1 MIIHYLIPL
10 QILFEQNADERL
22 AERAS
27 AYMKDNNVYYGMMTN
42 VRRAL
47 IQDFYNQN
55 GLPDAANLDE
65 VVLNAYEQPQR
76 EFHLFAIELL
86 YKQKK
91 QWDES
96 KMDLFEKLIVQHS
109 WWDTVDFIAVKC
121 VGHFAL
127 KYPEKAKTKIDL
139 WSNSSNMWL
148 NRTSIIYQNAYKTK
162 TNQKILFE
170 IIKKHNYRNEFF
182 IRKAIGWALRSY
194 ADTNPKAVI
203 IFCESTPL
211 KPLSLKEALRKIT

>member
-1 MIIHYLIPL
+1 MIIPYLIPL
-10 QILFEQNADERL
+10 QILFEQNADDSL
-22 AERAS
+22 ARQAA
-27 AYMKDNNVYYGMMTN
+27 AYMKDNNVYYGMMTAI
-42 VRRAL
+42 RRELTAT
-47 IQDFYNQN
+47 FYKEN
-55 GLPDAANLDE
+55 GLPNAEDLNK

-91 QWDES
+91 QWDEN
-96 KMDLFEKLIVQHS
+96 KIDLFEKLIVQHS
-109 WWDTVDFIAVKC
+109 WWDSVDFIAIKC
-121 VGHFAL
+121 VGHFAQ

-148 NRTSIIYQNAYKTK
+148 NRTSIIYQNSYKAK
-162 TNQKILFE
+162 TNQEVLFRN
-170 IIKKHNYRNEFF
+170 IKKHNHRNEFF

-203 IFCESTPL
+203 DFCESTPL
-211 KPLSLKEALRKIT
+211 KPLSLKEALRKVI